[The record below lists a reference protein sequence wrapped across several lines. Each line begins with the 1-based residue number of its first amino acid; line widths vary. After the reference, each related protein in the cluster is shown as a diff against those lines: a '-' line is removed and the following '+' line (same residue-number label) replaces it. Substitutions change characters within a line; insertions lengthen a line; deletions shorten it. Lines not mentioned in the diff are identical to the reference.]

1 MSRAKCLILCVDDH
15 EDTSEML
22 KQLLA
27 QEDYEVVTAV
37 TVEDALKLAKS
48 EDFDLYVLD
57 KRLPDGSGLELCKK
71 LSAATPDV
79 PCMFYTGDAYE
90 VHRHEAIAAGAD
102 FYVAKPDIDAL
113 IEGVRMLLAERECAA
128 AA

>member
-1 MSRAKCLILCVDDH
+1 MLRAKCRILCVDDH

-22 KQLLA
+22 TLLLSH
-27 QEDYEVVTAV
+27 EDYEVVTAV

-71 LSAATPDV
+71 LSAVTPDV
-79 PCMFYTGDAYE
+79 PCMFYSGDAYE
-90 VHRHEAIAAGAD
+90 MHRLEAVAAGAD
-102 FYVAKPDIDAL
+102 CYVAKPDIDGL
-113 IEGVRMLLAERECAA
+113 IEGVRMLLADRECAA
-128 AA
+128 TV